1 MFSTT
6 MFSFS
11 DSYSREFLTNK
22 YMPVVTSNFGF
33 QGGQCPLKY
42 DVIIVGAGPAGIFS
56 ALELTEKNNLNV
68 LILDRGADIDQRK
81 CPSSRGFECVHCEPC
96 AVLSG
101 WGGAGAYSDGKL
113 TLSTEVGGWLNQ
125 YVSQKE
131 LETLV
136 GYVDSVY
143 LKYGASE
150 QVYGGDVEKVDEIER
165 KASLAGLKL
174 IRQKIRHMGT
184 EKCRETLRQM
194 RRELNGKITFQP
206 KTDVKGLI
214 AENHTVKGVETV
226 DGEKFLS
233 KYVIIAPGRSGAE
246 WLQTEAQIRGL
257 RTVNNPVDVGV
268 RVEVLASVMEE
279 LTKALYEPKLVYY
292 SRLFDDHVRTFCVS
306 PYGEVTAESYNGILT
321 VNGQSYAERKTENTN
336 FAILVSTSFT
346 EPFKEPIAYGKY
358 VARLSNLLSGGVMV
372 QRLGDLVSGRRS
384 TPERLAR
391 SVVTPTLKSA
401 TPGDLSFVLP
411 YRYLSDI
418 REMLQALDLIA
429 PGVHSRDTLLYGIEV
444 KFYSSHL
451 QLNDVLETKIQN
463 MFTIGD
469 GAGVTRSLVQASAS
483 GVIVAREI
491 LKREKLKA

>member
-1 MFSTT
+1 
-6 MFSFS
+6 
-11 DSYSREFLTNK
+11 
-22 YMPVVTSNFGF
+22 
-33 QGGQCPLKY
+33 LKY

-56 ALELTEKNNLNV
+56 ALELTAKNHLNV
-68 LILDRGADIDQRK
+68 LILDRGFDIDQRK

-96 AVLSG
+96 SVLSG

-125 YVSQKE
+125 YVSGKE
-131 LETLV
+131 LEALID
-136 GYVDSVY
+136 YVDRIY
-143 LKYGASE
+143 LKYGADE
-150 QVYGGDVEKVDEIER
+150 KVYGGDPEKVDEIER
-165 KASLAGLKL
+165 QAALAGLKL
-174 IRQKIRHMGT
+174 IRQRIRHMGT
-184 EKCRETLRQM
+184 DKCIETLRRM
-194 RRELNGKITFQP
+194 RKDLDGKIVFQP
-206 KTDVKGLI
+206 RTEVKGLI
-214 AENHTVKGVETV
+214 IEGDTVKGVETSN
-226 DGEKFLS
+226 GEKFYG

-246 WLQTEAQIRGL
+246 WLQTEAQLRGL
-257 RTVNNPVDVGV
+257 KTINNPVDVGV
-268 RVEVLASVMEE
+268 RVEVLASVMEK
-279 LTKALYEPKLVYY
+279 LTNALYEPKLIYY
-292 SRLFDDHVRTFCVS
+292 SRLFDDQVRTFCVS
-306 PYGEVTAESYNGILT
+306 PYGEVTTESYDGVLT

-391 SVVTPTLKSA
+391 SVVTPTLKNA

-418 REMLQALDLIA
+418 REMLQALDVIA

-451 QLNDVLETKIQN
+451 QLSNVLETKVHN

-469 GAGVTRSLVQASAS
+469 GAGVTRGLIQASAS

-491 LKREKLKA
+491 LRREKLKA